1 MPRLAA
7 TGLLPLA
14 SLRAATGAA
23 RAPAGPRQD
32 TALDHEAVASRLVHS
47 HAARPA
53 RLAPRAQEA
62 PVPRRHRDR
71 AGRGRRCRKIH
82 LRPGARPLAR
92 EGARRDHG
100 APGTP
105 APVALHARRRRLVE
119 GAAAHL
125 RRAGRRR
132 RHAVS
137 GLRALSAGRL
147 HGPRPLPALPQG
159 APLRARRWSRAVR
172 AVPRSPE
179 LRARGAAPRSVR
191 AAAVAQCA
199 GPPDARGG
207 APLLP
212 AHPRSRHPDRAASRS
227 RARRAAQDHGAR
239 RLRAPPQP
247 GGPRRRLVRQRRA
260 LRGGLPAAGRGR
272 RGPQSPHLGGAVGR
286 IMNPHPNGRRPL
298 VAELVGPAG
307 TGKSA
312 VSQCLAR
319 RPGVMRAS
327 VWNLP
332 RGWWLLNAVR
342 SLPTLLA
349 LCARTRPLPW
359 EELRQLVRLRTLRQV
374 LERRPVQHVPLV
386 VLDEGPVFALAW
398 LRLFGRQRR
407 RGDALAPWW
416 QRALQQW
423 AAALDIV
430 VRVNAP
436 DAVLLERIRPRGE
449 PHRVKHRPHAEIRAV
464 LPA

>member
-159 APLRARRWSRAVR
+159 APLRARR
-172 AVPRSPE
+172 
-179 LRARGAAPRSVR
+179 AAPRSVR

-212 AHPRSRHPDRAASRS
+212 AHPRSRRPDRARGRS
-227 RARRAAQDHGAR
+227 RDRRTAQDHRTR

-247 GGPRRRLVRQRRA
+247 GGPERRLDRQRRA
-260 LRGGLPAAGRGR
+260 LRGSRAAAGPGR
-272 RGPQSPHLGGAVGR
+272 RGSQGPHLGGALTRMG
-286 IMNPHPNGRRPL
+286 L
-298 VAELVGPAG
+298 VVELVGPAG
-307 TGKSA
+307 AGKSA
-312 VSQCLAR
+312 LSEHLAR
-319 RPGVMRAS
+319 RPGVVRAS
-327 VWNLP
+327 IWNLP
-332 RGWWLLNAVR
+332 RGAWLLNAVR

-349 LCARTRPLPW
+349 VGVRTRPFPW
-359 EELRQLVRLRTLRQV
+359 EDMRHLVRLRTLRQV
-374 LERRPVQHVPLV
+374 LARQRAQQVPLV
-386 VLDEGPVFALAW
+386 VLDEGPVYALAW
-398 LRLFGRQRR
+398 LRLFGHQRR
-407 RGDALAPWW
+407 RGDALAPWR
-416 QRALQQW
+416 QRALEQW
-423 AAALDIV
+423 AGALDLV
-430 VRVNAP
+430 VTLDS
-436 DAVLLERIRPRGE
+436 DAAAIDRTAERLLELLGG
-449 PHRVKHRPHAEIRAV
+449 RVHVA
-464 LPA
+464 